1 MLETREARPWIKF
14 THKNKRP
21 RIIKMTYRSHINHTY
36 LRTLTATK
44 HQNKNH
50 RPSNSQSLLTTRGK
64 GPYVTNWNFPH
75 RTLIEHRYYREPG
88 KERKTRKPN
97 QKSNPLSSGQTNHT
111 SDMMV
116 KVSSRRK
123 KWRSRKWCSPLS
135 WHSRWYGSHYFVSS
149 YWRELPSGLSR
160 GTLWC
165 WCHMVLI
172 SVAWLTLCYMPWWT
186 GLTERNL
193 SLSCGILYFTS
204 ATVLS
209 VASVACNLSNTT
221 RRVSKIS

>member
-1 MLETREARPWIKF
+1 
-14 THKNKRP
+14 
-21 RIIKMTYRSHINHTY
+21 
-36 LRTLTATK
+36 
-44 HQNKNH
+44 
-50 RPSNSQSLLTTRGK
+50 
-64 GPYVTNWNFPH
+64 
-75 RTLIEHRYYREPG
+75 
-88 KERKTRKPN
+88 
-97 QKSNPLSSGQTNHT
+97 
-111 SDMMV
+111 MMA

-165 WCHMVLI
+165 WCRMVLI

-204 ATVLS
+204 ATVLT
-209 VASVACNLSNTT
+209 VASFACNKSNT
-221 RRVSKIS
+221 RKRVWKISWGWLEIKVTQIWNWKILKWHHLLSRFISNVEKCRECNKATKEKWDTQVC

>member
-1 MLETREARPWIKF
+1 
-14 THKNKRP
+14 
-21 RIIKMTYRSHINHTY
+21 MTYRSHINHTY

-123 KWRSRKWCSPLS
+123 K
-135 WHSRWYGSHYFVSS
+135 
-149 YWRELPSGLSR
+149 
-160 GTLWC
+160 
-165 WCHMVLI
+165 
-172 SVAWLTLCYMPWWT
+172 
-186 GLTERNL
+186 
-193 SLSCGILYFTS
+193 
-204 ATVLS
+204 
-209 VASVACNLSNTT
+209 
-221 RRVSKIS
+221 